1 MILTLLK
8 DYFIANRGKP
18 FGKFLS
24 MQEKKIP
31 IMSVGEDGGEGGSA
45 SPAGPKI

>member
-8 DYFIANRGKP
+8 DYLIGNRGKP
-18 FGKFLS
+18 FWKFLS
-24 MQEKKIP
+24 MKEKIP